1 MAEAVTCFKAFDLN
15 NSGSIGAEEL
25 AQVLKSLGHGE
36 KEPEELRKMVR
47 NVRSASQ
54 RVVGAE
60 AKRDT
65 DVKDAEGS
73 AVSAVKDEVVPF
85 DEVEARDNAQP
96 AGGGGG
102 GGGGVAAADGDEIS
116 LAEFVEWYKSSL
128 FFREAQQHA
137 IEEAEAEEGL
147 NLTPP
152 YGGGVSAWF
161 WYIVLLPFTVCFKF
175 TIPDVRVPSMTKYA
189 AASFFM
195 CLAWMGFFSYFMV
208 SWAEVRVSRGAVW
221 CLVSVVWRSVTSFL
235 PVSCRACRRWAPP
248 RASRRS
254 SWA

>member
-1 MAEAVTCFKAFDLN
+1 MAEAVMCFKTFDLN
-15 NSGSIGAEEL
+15 NSGTIGAEEL

-47 NVRSASQ
+47 TVRSASQ
-54 RVVGAE
+54 RVLGAE

-65 DVKDAEGS
+65 DAKDAEGS

-116 LAEFVEWYKSSL
+116 LAEFVEWYQSSL
-128 FFREAQQHA
+128 FFQEAQQHA

-208 SWAEVRVSRGAVW
+208 SWAEVRVSRGAGRGGARVDVW
-221 CLVSVVWRSVTSFL
+221 CVWCDVV
-235 PVSCRACRRWAPP
+235 PSCVM
-248 RASRRS
+248 
-254 SWA
+254 

>member
-1 MAEAVTCFKAFDLN
+1 MAEAVMCFKTFDLN
-15 NSGSIGAEEL
+15 NSGTIGAEEL

-47 NVRSASQ
+47 TVRSASQ
-54 RVVGAE
+54 RVLGAE
-60 AKRDT
+60 AKRDA
-65 DVKDAEGS
+65 DAKDAKAS

-102 GGGGVAAADGDEIS
+102 VAAADGDEIS
-116 LAEFVEWYKSSL
+116 LAEFVEWYQSSL
-128 FFREAQQHA
+128 FFQEAQQHA

-208 SWAEVRVSRGAVW
+208 SWAEVRVSRGAV
-221 CLVSVVWRSVTSFL
+221 CVVCV
-235 PVSCRACRRWAPP
+235 V
-248 RASRRS
+248 
-254 SWA
+254 